1 MAKHGLTTSVSLVT
15 RRLGYVP
22 GAFLAATLFAVAG
35 LSACDKFEPN
45 ETAATVNGYKLS
57 LDQLDKLAGSKDPAV
72 RRAALTAWIQVVA
85 ASENPGEFL
94 TEEALAAQ
102 RDVIIPPLVESTTDE
117 AKQQYEQGLQGSSL
131 LCMAVIPLA
140 ADVES
145 ATVLAALDAG
155 TSFADLAAQYSEDP
169 SLVATGGIITV
180 NGDECLPT
188 DQWNAELI
196 SQLTDAAAVV
206 GKPGVIHLNDAEVIV
221 LLRPYD
227 ELTND
232 SKILLAQSAV
242 SKALLA
248 LYKAADVTVH
258 ESIGVWDSEQG
269 VVVAPSSDG

>member
-1 MAKHGLTTSVSLVT
+1 MT

-22 GAFLAATLFAVAG
+22 GVFLAATLFAVAG
-35 LSACDKFEPN
+35 LSGCDKFEPN

-57 LDQLDKLAGSKDPAV
+57 LDQLDELAGSKDPAV

-85 ASENPGEFL
+85 ASEKPGEYL
-94 TEEALAAQ
+94 TEDALAAQ
-102 RDVIIPPLVESTTDE
+102 RDVIIPPLIESTTDE

-145 ATVLAALDAG
+145 ATVLAALDSG
-155 TSFADLAAQYSEDP
+155 TSFANLAAQYSEDP
-169 SLVATGGIITV
+169 SLAASGGVITV
-180 NGDECLPT
+180 NGAECLPT

-196 SQLTDAAAVV
+196 TQLTDAGIVV
-206 GKPGVIHLNDAEVIV
+206 GEPGVIKLNDAEVVV

-232 SKILLAQSAV
+232 SKTLLAQGAV
-242 SKALLA
+242 SEALLA

-258 ESIGVWDSEQG
+258 ESLGVWDGEQG
-269 VVVAPSSDG
+269 LVVAPSSEG